1 MNIFF
6 EKIESSSTPRWV
18 DSWMREGGALLEE
31 QKRIH
36 LRIHPLSGSSS
47 FRNLLINFDLSIFWF
62 KVENV
67 IAGANKYCSEYKQQ
81 NEERT
86 DVQLKEEE
94 EVKSA
99 KIFFTQFL
107 LNSYGKKIQ

>member
-1 MNIFF
+1 M
-6 EKIESSSTPRWV
+6 
-18 DSWMREGGALLEE
+18 
-31 QKRIH
+31 
-36 LRIHPLSGSSS
+36 
-47 FRNLLINFDLSIFWF
+47 
-62 KVENV
+62 